1 MTHEQ
6 GKKHLVDPATIET
19 WLSKTGSYIED
30 VPKTDAKWRIL
41 VVDDDTD
48 VHEAT
53 DYALSR
59 VKILGRS
66 LELIHAYSAGEG
78 LEILHQETDI
88 AVILLDVVMERPDSG
103 LRLVEEIRAEGYR
116 EQRIILRTGYP
127 GDAPEKEVIR
137 NYEVD
142 DYWSKDELTRTRLVT
157 SLTTAIRAVDY
168 IRALKGTRAGLEMV
182 IEGTQHLY
190 QNKNLDLFAEGVLTQ
205 LAAILRVSPAG
216 GICALAELPD
226 SEDEL
231 VVLSGTGRFAPHVG
245 SKLFEVDEIDKDLI
259 HKSLRNGQGPVVS
272 GDKMVFSHQSDT
284 GRRLL
289 IYFVHEQSLSRQDI
303 VLTELFVTNL
313 AICFDNLA
321 LITELGE
328 LAFVDQRVGIPN
340 QNAFDRELM
349 NVTRGDSNHTLV
361 AMVAIEDAAE
371 LVVAFGVN
379 YFEEIMNA
387 VYQRLHRIAGNT
399 VLVARVAEYTLGL
412 VDSTGKFEVSAAEN
426 IFDEPFEVAG
436 SPVVVR
442 ATIGVVRGNPQGR
455 RSSDIQRAAR
465 LTLLKQKQKGPG
477 GTAEFESS
485 MADDVQ
491 DSLRLI
497 GKLRQAVQDRVLT
510 FVFQP
515 KIRLASE
522 RVVGYEVLCRWT
534 DDGVP
539 VSPGRFIPLA
549 ERAGLSDDI
558 TFQCLEAV
566 SDLNRSLQQENLPAL
581 KAAVNLAAHDIGNM
595 DFVEQLLEACHR
607 LGLGPELICFE
618 ITETQ
623 HFTNDGDATAC
634 VQKLA
639 EEGFELWLDDFGT
652 GYSSLT
658 HLDIL
663 PVCGIKIDKSF
674 ISVLSAENH
683 ATHVA
688 ETAAGI
694 AQTLGIDCV
703 AEGIETREQ
712 HKFCQSLGV
721 EFAQGFLYSAGL
733 APDKFVAWLKDW
745 NLNGRTNDDRN

>member
-1 MTHEQ
+1 MLQQE
-6 GKKHLVDPATIET
+6 KSEIWPSEA
-19 WLSKTGSYIED
+19 GSNTQPED
-30 VPKTDAKWRIL
+30 QTNTKWRVL
-41 VVDDDTD
+41 VVDDDAD

-53 DYALSR
+53 DYALAR

-66 LELIHAYSAGEG
+66 LELIHALSAGEA
-78 LEILHQETDI
+78 LKILHKQPDI

-137 NYEVD
+137 DYEID

-157 SLTTAIRAVDY
+157 SLTTAIRSVDY
-168 IRALKGTRAGLEMV
+168 IRALKGTRNGLEMV
-182 IEGTQHLY
+182 IEGTQYLY
-190 QNKNLDLFAEGVLTQ
+190 KNKSLDLFAEGVLTQ
-205 LAAILRVSPAG
+205 LAAILRVSPEG
-216 GICALAELPD
+216 GICALAQLPD
-226 SEDEL
+226 KEDEL
-231 VVLSGTGRFAPHVG
+231 VVLSGIGRFAPHVG
-245 SKLFEVDEIDKDLI
+245 SKLFEVDDIDKDLVFQ
-259 HKSLRNGQGPVVS
+259 SLEKGRVPVVAEN
-272 GDKMVFSHQSDT
+272 KLVFSHQSET

-289 IYFVHEQSLSRQDI
+289 IYFVHEQILSQQDV
-303 VLTELFVTNL
+303 VLTEVFVTNL

-349 NVTRGDSNHTLV
+349 NITRSDNDDKSEALV
-361 AMVAIEDAAE
+361 AMVAIEDAAQFAI
-371 LVVAFGVN
+371 AFGVT
-379 YFEEIMNA
+379 YFDQIMNA
-387 VYQRLHRIAGNT
+387 VYERLRAVAGDN
-399 VLVARVAEYTLGL
+399 VLVARVGEYTLGL
-412 VDSTGKFEVSAAEN
+412 VDSSGKFEVSAAEN

-477 GTAEFESS
+477 GTAEFEPS
-485 MADDVQ
+485 MADEVQ

-497 GKLRQAVQDRVLT
+497 GRLRQAVQDRVLT

-515 KIRLASE
+515 KVRLATGE
-522 RVVGYEVLCRWT
+522 VVGSEVLCRWM
-534 DDGVP
+534 DDGEP
-539 VSPGRFIPLA
+539 VSPGRFIPVA
-549 ERAGLSDDI
+549 ERSGLSGEI

-566 SDLNRSLQQENLPAL
+566 RDLNQRLQQENLPPL
-581 KAAVNLAAHDIGNM
+581 KAAVNLAANDIADR
-595 DFVEQLLEACHR
+595 DFVDQLLAVCHQH
-607 LGLGPELICFE
+607 GLGPETVSFE

-623 HFTNDGDATAC
+623 HFTNDGEATAC

-639 EEGFELWLDDFGT
+639 AQGFEIWLDDFGT

-658 HLDIL
+658 HLDVS
-663 PVCGIKIDKSF
+663 PVRGIKIDKSF
-674 ISVLSAENH
+674 ISVLSADSRPS
-683 ATHVA
+683 HVA

-694 AQTLGIDCV
+694 AQTLGLVSV
-703 AEGIETREQ
+703 AEGVETRDQ
-712 HKFCQSLGV
+712 HAICQEHGI

-733 APDKFVAWLKDW
+733 YPDKYVEWLKNW
-745 NLNGRTNDDRN
+745 NLNGWADHGRS

>member
-1 MTHEQ
+1 MVE
-6 GKKHLVDPATIET
+6 PARIET
-19 WLSKTGSYIED
+19 WPSEAGCSIENE
-30 VPKTDAKWRIL
+30 PQTEAKWRIL

-66 LELIHAYSAGEG
+66 LELIHAFSAGEA
-78 LEILHQETDI
+78 LKILREEADI

-103 LRLVEEIRAEGYR
+103 LRLVGEIRAEGYR

-137 NYEVD
+137 DYEID

-157 SLTTAIRAVDY
+157 SLTTAIRSVDY

-182 IEGTQHLY
+182 IEGTQYLY
-190 QNKNLDLFAEGVLTQ
+190 KNKSLDLFAEGVLTQ
-205 LAAILRVSPAG
+205 LAAILRVSPGG
-216 GICALAELPD
+216 GICALAQHPD
-226 SEDEL
+226 KEDEL
-231 VVLSGTGRFAPHVG
+231 IVLSGIGRFAPHVG
-245 SKLFEVDEIDKDLI
+245 SKLFEVDDIDKDLVFQ
-259 HKSLRNGQGPVVS
+259 SLKNDQAPVVS
-272 GDKMVFSHQSDT
+272 ENKVVFSHQSET

-289 IYFVHEQSLSRQDI
+289 IYFVHEQILSRQDV
-303 VLTELFVTNL
+303 VLTEVFVTNL

-349 NVTRGDSNHTLV
+349 NITRSDSNHALV

-379 YFEEIMNA
+379 YFEEIMSA
-387 VYQRLHRIAGNT
+387 VYERLHAVVGDN

-412 VDSTGKFEVSAAEN
+412 VDSSGEFEVSNAEK
-426 IFDEPFEVAG
+426 IFEEPFEVAG
-436 SPVVVR
+436 SQLVVQ
-442 ATIGVVRGNPQGR
+442 ATIGVVRGNPLGR

-477 GTAEFESS
+477 GTAEFEPS

-491 DSLRLI
+491 NSLRLI

-515 KIRLASE
+515 KVRLATGE
-522 RVVGYEVLCRWT
+522 VVGSEVLCRWM
-534 DDGVP
+534 DDGEP
-539 VSPGRFIPLA
+539 VSPGRFIPVA
-549 ERAGLSDDI
+549 ERSGLSGEI

-566 SDLNRSLQQENLPAL
+566 REMDRRLQQENLPPL
-581 KAAVNLAAHDIGNM
+581 KVAVNLAANDIADM
-595 DFVEQLLEACHR
+595 DFVDQLLAVCHQH
-607 LGLGPELICFE
+607 GLGPETVSFE

-623 HFTNDGDATAC
+623 HFTNDSEATAC

-639 EEGFELWLDDFGT
+639 KHGFELWLDDFGT

-663 PVCGIKIDKSF
+663 PVGGIKIDKSF
-674 ISVLSAENH
+674 INVLSEGRRPS
-683 ATHVA
+683 HVA

-694 AQTLGIDCV
+694 AQTLGLASV
-703 AEGIETREQ
+703 AEGIETRDQ
-712 HKFCQSLGV
+712 HTICQELGI
-721 EFAQGFLYSAGL
+721 EFAQGFLYSPGL
-733 APDKFVAWLKDW
+733 SPEKYVEWLKNW
-745 NLNGRTNDDRN
+745 SLNEWADYGRN

>member
-1 MTHEQ
+1 MVES
-6 GKKHLVDPATIET
+6 AAIET
-19 WLSKTGSYIED
+19 LVSKTGSYIELEPD
-30 VPKTDAKWRIL
+30 TDAKWRIL
-41 VVDDDTD
+41 VVDDDAD

-78 LEILHQETDI
+78 LEILHRETDI

-137 NYEVD
+137 DYEVD

-157 SLTTAIRAVDY
+157 SLTAAIRAVDY

-190 QNKNLDLFAEGVLTQ
+190 KNKNLDLFAEGVLTQ

-216 GICALAELPD
+216 GICALGTIFDDE
-226 SEDEL
+226 EEL
-231 VVLSGTGRFAPHVG
+231 VVLSGVGRFAGHIG
-245 SKLFEVDEIDKDLI
+245 AKLSQVEDIDQELV
-259 HKSLRNGQGPVVS
+259 LNGLQNDQGPLIS
-272 GDKMVFSHQSDT
+272 GDKIVFSHKSET

-289 IYFVHEQSLSRQDI
+289 IYFVHEHSLSRQDI
-303 VLTELFVTNL
+303 VLTEVFVTNL

-321 LITELGE
+321 LIAELGE
-328 LAFVDQRVGIPN
+328 LAFIDQRVGLPN
-340 QNAFDRELM
+340 QNAFDRELTK
-349 NVTRGDSNHTLV
+349 VTRGDSDNALV

-371 LVVAFGVN
+371 FVVAFGVT
-379 YFEEIMNA
+379 YFEGILKA
-387 VYQRLHRIAGNT
+387 VYERLRMVSGDH
-399 VLVARVAEYTLGL
+399 VLVARVGEYTLGL
-412 VDSTGKFEVSAAEN
+412 IDSTGAFDVSAAQK
-426 IFDEPFEVAG
+426 IFDQPFEVAG
-436 SPVVVR
+436 SPVVVQ
-442 ATIGVVRGNPQGR
+442 ATIGVVRGSPKGR
-455 RSSDIQRAAR
+455 HSRDIQRAAR
-465 LTLLKQKQKGPG
+465 LTLLKQKQKAPG
-477 GTAEFESS
+477 STAEFEPS
-485 MADDVQ
+485 MADEVQ
-491 DSLRLI
+491 DSVRLI
-497 GKLRQAVQDRVLT
+497 GKLRQAVNDRVLT

-515 KIRLASE
+515 KIRLATGH
-522 RVVGYEVLCRWT
+522 VVGYEVLCRWT

-539 VSPGRFIPLA
+539 VSPGRFIPVA
-549 ERAGLSDDI
+549 ERAGLSGDI
-558 TFQCLEAV
+558 TFLCLEAV
-566 SDLNRSLQQENLPAL
+566 SSLNRSLQRENLPAL
-581 KAAVNLAAHDIGNM
+581 KAAVNLAAQDIGNM
-595 DFVEQLLEACHR
+595 DFVDKLLEACRGH
-607 LGLGPELICFE
+607 GLGPELICFE

-623 HFTNDGDATAC
+623 HFTIDGEATAC

-639 EEGFELWLDDFGT
+639 AQGFELWLDDFGT

-674 ISVLSAENH
+674 ISVLSAESH

-694 AQTLGIDCV
+694 AQTLGLDCV
-703 AEGIETREQ
+703 AEGIETGEQ

-733 APDKFVAWLKDW
+733 ASDRFVAWLKDW
-745 NLNGRTNDDRN
+745 NPNGRSDDGAN